1 MKRILAQA
9 LRASGLIISLAAP
22 VSVQAFGAPA
32 FDAGGTRPVGITTGC
47 NFNPFNSPN
56 GEGGGQPPEAD
67 VRFFVASVVS
77 PTYVT
82 AGGSAWQNGNVVT
95 SGRIA
100 ITPAHIQEE
109 CAFEPGSVTIVS
121 QNGADN
127 GTYAADDFMG
137 ITFIATPAGDT
148 QAYTYT
154 IGMQG
159 ATSPVV
165 VTSRVAYT
173 PPSDTTA
180 PTALSLV
187 RTTPTATFT
196 NADSLTWTIT
206 FDEDVTNVDPTDFT
220 VSGTSATLAVTG
232 SGAIYSLTLS
242 GGDLASLNGVV
253 TIGLAGSPSIQDVAT
268 NPLSGGISGTNESTY
283 SVDNG
288 QDSLLLTTPSSTVSG
303 EFQVTGVFTA
313 VGPAPAPNAVS
324 PGVAVLSN
332 VQIMNG
338 TVTGSSGFSGNTLT
352 FNVTPSGPGAVNV
365 VFPAAAAMDG
375 AGNPTQASNTLSVT
389 DQDNTPPVVTVPDD
403 ISVFADAGLSS
414 ATVTYAAPTAT
425 DNVGVTSG
433 PSLTAGLAS
442 GGAFPIGVTTVTY
455 DATDAQGNIG
465 SASFTVTVTD
475 GENPVV
481 GVPANIAV
489 GTDAGQSTA
498 IVTYAAP
505 TATDNVSVTSG
516 PTLMAGLASGAAFPI
531 GMTTVTYDAS
541 DAQGNTGSASFTVTV
556 TDGENPVVTVPD
568 DISVFADAGLSSA
581 TVTYAAPTATDN
593 VGVTSGPS
601 LTAGLASGG
610 AFPMGITTV
619 TYQAL
624 DAENNT
630 GSASF
635 TVTVTDGEAPV
646 VTVPADIIV
655 STDPGLATAV
665 VTYPAV
671 TATDNVAVTA
681 GPDLTVGL
689 LSGATFPL
697 GTTVVTY
704 QATDGDTNIGTASF
718 NVTVEDNEA
727 PVIRPIGAVS
737 FEADPSGTREIT
749 FSAIVD
755 DNVDTGIA
763 PVFRLDGNVITP
775 PYDFPVGLNAITIN
789 ATDTEG
795 NAAVEVIFNLTI
807 VAGQAPDVP
816 DITTSVINA
825 DRSMTIGG
833 TAETDSTVR
842 VTFPDTTFQE
852 VTATGG
858 AFIVTSA
865 ALMTGGTVTVTSTD
879 DRGYTSLAATVDLF
893 PDYDQPTVAITG
905 APTRV
910 IDESPF
916 TVTITFSE
924 NVTGFVLGDIGVTGA
939 NVAAFAGTGAV
950 YTAEITP
957 IAGEAVVLSVAGGVA
972 QDDFANLNVASD
984 VISIENAALTE
995 TEEMI
1000 TQVMQSRNAAL
1011 IATQPRIGR
1020 FLLGGQFG
1028 SFNLNVTQG
1037 VGNFDLTTSSERPV
1051 WLAGQ
1056 GRWSTEGALETSY
1069 FNLAVGG
1076 HIAMTENV
1084 LLGAMAQFDSTVSD
1098 EAVMTFESTGWLV
1111 GPYAVLRMADQP
1123 LVFSASYLMGQ
1134 TTNTLSPFGTYEDE
1148 FSSDRSILTLGVTGK
1163 MELTSVTLIP
1173 RLDLAHVTDESEA
1186 YTDGDSNLVRAQTVT
1201 MTDATIG
1208 LDFVMPIDVAN
1219 GALELIGG
1227 IGATSSRFD
1236 NGVEETDDTRGQTEL
1251 GFRYTMESGGL
1262 VTARAT
1268 YDGLGQDDYEA
1279 VGAEVSFEI
1288 SF

>member
-1 MKRILAQA
+1 
-9 LRASGLIISLAAP
+9 
-22 VSVQAFGAPA
+22 
-32 FDAGGTRPVGITTGC
+32 
-47 NFNPFNSPN
+47 
-56 GEGGGQPPEAD
+56 
-67 VRFFVASVVS
+67 
-77 PTYVT
+77 
-82 AGGSAWQNGNVVT
+82 
-95 SGRIA
+95 
-100 ITPAHIQEE
+100 
-109 CAFEPGSVTIVS
+109 
-121 QNGADN
+121 
-127 GTYAADDFMG
+127 
-137 ITFIATPAGDT
+137 
-148 QAYTYT
+148 
-154 IGMQG
+154 
-159 ATSPVV
+159 
-165 VTSRVAYT
+165 
-173 PPSDTTA
+173 
-180 PTALSLV
+180 
-187 RTTPTATFT
+187 
-196 NADSLTWTIT
+196 
-206 FDEDVTNVDPTDFT
+206 
-220 VSGTSATLAVTG
+220 
-232 SGAIYSLTLS
+232 
-242 GGDLASLNGVV
+242 
-253 TIGLAGSPSIQDVAT
+253 
-268 NPLSGGISGTNESTY
+268 
-283 SVDNG
+283 
-288 QDSLLLTTPSSTVSG
+288 
-303 EFQVTGVFTA
+303 
-313 VGPAPAPNAVS
+313 
-324 PGVAVLSN
+324 
-332 VQIMNG
+332 
-338 TVTGSSGFSGNTLT
+338 
-352 FNVTPSGPGAVNV
+352 
-365 VFPAAAAMDG
+365 
-375 AGNPTQASNTLSVT
+375 
-389 DQDNTPPVVTVPDD
+389 
-403 ISVFADAGLSS
+403 
-414 ATVTYAAPTAT
+414 
-425 DNVGVTSG
+425 
-433 PSLTAGLAS
+433 
-442 GGAFPIGVTTVTY
+442 
-455 DATDAQGNIG
+455 
-465 SASFTVTVTD
+465 
-475 GENPVV
+475 
-481 GVPANIAV
+481 
-489 GTDAGQSTA
+489 
-498 IVTYAAP
+498 
-505 TATDNVSVTSG
+505 
-516 PTLMAGLASGAAFPI
+516 
-531 GMTTVTYDAS
+531 
-541 DAQGNTGSASFTVTV
+541 NTGSASFTVTV

>member
-22 VSVQAFGAPA
+22 VSVQAFGALA

-47 NFNPFNSPN
+47 NFNPFNSPT
-56 GEGGGQPPEAD
+56 GEFGGLAPEAD
-67 VRFFVASVVS
+67 VRFFVASVGAA
-77 PTYVT
+77 TLVT

-137 ITFIATPAGDT
+137 ITFIATPTGDT

-159 ATSPVV
+159 ATNPVV

-442 GGAFPIGVTTVTY
+442 GGAFP
-455 DATDAQGNIG
+455 
-465 SASFTVTVTD
+465 
-475 GENPVV
+475 
-481 GVPANIAV
+481 
-489 GTDAGQSTA
+489 
-498 IVTYAAP
+498 
-505 TATDNVSVTSG
+505 
-516 PTLMAGLASGAAFPI
+516 
-531 GMTTVTYDAS
+531 
-541 DAQGNTGSASFTVTV
+541 
-556 TDGENPVVTVPD
+556 
-568 DISVFADAGLSSA
+568 
-581 TVTYAAPTATDN
+581 
-593 VGVTSGPS
+593 
-601 LTAGLASGG
+601 
-610 AFPMGITTV
+610 MGITTV

-646 VTVPADIIV
+646 VTVPDDIIV

-893 PDYDQPTVAITG
+893 PDYDQPTVTITG

-924 NVTGFVLGDIGVTGA
+924 AVTGFVLGDIGVTGA